1 MTRVKKA
8 MFSMGL
14 TPELAY
20 KVIRKLPVG
29 SLRPARG
36 VSNRPG
42 ASKLLS
48 TFFLSFNDV
57 DWSRTLAFS
66 KGNYGQIYVNLKGR
80 EPNGVVED
88 HEYEGVCG
96 RIIERLKALKDP
108 LTGEAWAGQ
117 VFRREEVYE
126 GPRVADAPDV
136 AFLPRDMR
144 YLPLGNAD
152 FTSNRFMVDAFG
164 ISGCHRMH
172 GVMIA
177 NGGAIKPASRAAVAR
192 IVDIAPTMLYL
203 AGECVP
209 GDMDGKVLAEIVADD
224 YMRLNPVRFSDE
236 AGDSQPGQ
244 VEYSAEENAEII
256 ESLKNLG
263 YIG

>member
-1 MTRVKKA
+1 
-8 MFSMGL
+8 
-14 TPELAY
+14 
-20 KVIRKLPVG
+20 
-29 SLRPARG
+29 
-36 VSNRPG
+36 
-42 ASKLLS
+42 LLS

-57 DWSRTLAFS
+57 DWSRTVAFS

-80 EPNGVVED
+80 EPNGVVEE
-88 HEYEGVCG
+88 HEYDQVCG

-108 LTGEAWAGQ
+108 LTGEGWAGQ
-117 VFRREEVYE
+117 VFKREEVYS

-172 GVMIA
+172 GVLIA
-177 NGGAIKPASRAAVAR
+177 NGGAIKPATRAAAAR
-192 IVDIAPTMLYL
+192 IVDVAPTMLYL
-203 AGECVP
+203 AGESVP
-209 GDMDGKVLAEIVADD
+209 GDMDGQVLKEIVSDE
-224 YMRLNPVRFSDE
+224 YMRSNPVRFSQGVDDNE
-236 AGDSQPGQ
+236 SGQ
-244 VEYSAEENAEII
+244 MEFSAEENADII
-256 ESLKNLG
+256 ERLKNLG